1 MNFFN
6 KNKNTL
12 TSIGF
17 GLIVLGFL
25 SLLLSLVGLKF
36 AFLAWMDH
44 PSRLLGFTLRLVMVL
59 SGFVLVYLAQT
70 DYEGED
76 N

>member
-36 AFLAWMDH
+36 AFLAWMDE
-44 PSRLLGFTLRLVMVL
+44 PSRLFGFTLRLVMVL

-70 DYEGED
+70 NYEGED
-76 N
+76 G